1 MLKVITFDLDDTLWD
16 VWPIIYRAEA
26 RMQAWL
32 AERYPRIT
40 QHYDSAGLREVA
52 YRIAREQ
59 PEIAHDKTEMRLRG
73 LRYVA
78 QEQGYPVELAEA
90 AYQVF
95 FAARNEV
102 DLFPDV
108 LPVIQSLAEDYT
120 LGALSNGN
128 ADLTRTP
135 LGPYFDFH
143 FNAIQVG
150 AEKPDPAMFQATL
163 EHTGAKPEE
172 IVHIGDH
179 HAHDILGAQ
188 QLGLRTIWVNRKDQ
202 DWAGDTPADAEIRD
216 LSQLNA
222 ALQRLNGV
230 HSRHE

>member
-1 MLKVITFDLDDTLWD
+1 MLNVITFDLDDTLWD
-16 VWPIIYRAEA
+16 VWPIILRAEA
-26 RMQAWL
+26 RMQDWL
-32 AERYPRIT
+32 TEHYPRIT
-40 QHYDSAGLREVA
+40 DQYSAKALREVG

-73 LRYVA
+73 LRRVA
-78 QEQGYPVELAEA
+78 EEQGYTPELAEA
-90 AYQVF
+90 AYKVF
-95 FAARNEV
+95 FTARNEV

-108 LPVIQSLAEDYT
+108 LPVIQALADQYT

-128 ADLTRTP
+128 ADLSQTP

-163 EHTGAKPEE
+163 EHTGAAPER

-179 HAHDILGAQ
+179 HEHDILGAQ
-188 QLGLRTIWVNRKDQ
+188 KLGLRTIWVNRKGEE
-202 DWAGDTPADAEIRD
+202 WAGARPADAEIRD
-216 LSQLNA
+216 LSELPAALAQLNG
-222 ALQRLNGV
+222 L
-230 HSRHE
+230 HSPHE